1 MPGNSYKPFSNHAEE
16 EHRLRKR
23 ERALFDEHYRAT
35 ESAEEERLRK
45 QAYHII
51 NNQLKIEFESTEKG
65 KRRERLRSVIEDIQK
80 KRVEVDELNNK
91 RRKLQF
97 QLIHLQS
104 VKDTIVNLMIPDEP
118 PVASS
123 PAPLC
128 ESQIPGSP
136 VPTVLEEGS
145 QTSSPSFYSRLNSC
159 TSLIS

>member
-1 MPGNSYKPFSNHAEE
+1 MYLSPKLPWPDPAA
-16 EHRLRKR
+16 RM
-23 ERALFDEHYRAT
+23 
-35 ESAEEERLRK
+35 

-51 NNQLKIEFESTEKG
+51 KNQLDIEFESKEKG

-123 PAPLC
+123 PLFPVTPPEPFPAP
-128 ESQIPGSP
+128 Q
-136 VPTVLEEGS
+136 
-145 QTSSPSFYSRLNSC
+145 
-159 TSLIS
+159 